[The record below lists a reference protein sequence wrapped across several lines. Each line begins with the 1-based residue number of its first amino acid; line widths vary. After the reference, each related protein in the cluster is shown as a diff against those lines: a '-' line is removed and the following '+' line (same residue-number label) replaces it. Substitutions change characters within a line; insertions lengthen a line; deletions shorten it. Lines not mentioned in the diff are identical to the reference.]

1 MFSKGTGVRMLYVIV
16 SKNVVVFINGN
27 NERVLGLSWTR
38 HVRSWVTPKHLVH
51 HGPIVFGP

>member
-16 SKNVVVFINGN
+16 SKNVVVFVNGN

-38 HVRSWVTPKHLVH
+38 HVLSWVTTKHLVH